1 MSMVNLPRRRFLHLV
16 AGAAAMPATSRIA
29 WAQAYPARPITIIVP
44 IPPGAVADITARVIA
59 EPMRVTLGQPILID
73 NVAGAGGSIGVGRA
87 ARAAP
92 DGYTLSFG
100 NWLTHVGASAAY
112 PVQYDVLKDFE
123 PVSLLTQSPMWLV
136 ARNGFPAKDLQEL
149 IAWLKANPD
158 KATAATVGSGGA
170 GHVTGVYFQR
180 STDTRF
186 AFVPYRGGTPALQ
199 DVVAGHVDLMF
210 ADVSSSLP
218 FVRSGQIKA
227 YAVMAQSRWFAAPD
241 TPTVDELGLL
251 GIYLSF
257 WQGLWVPKGTPKNVL
272 GKVHAAV
279 VNALDDL
286 TVRQRLKDAGQEIMP
301 RQQQTPEALAAFHKA
316 ETEKWWPIIKAANIK
331 GE

>member
-16 AGAAAMPATSRIA
+16 AAAAAMPSRIA

-158 KATAATVGSGGA
+158 KPTAATVGSGGA
-170 GHVTGVYFQR
+170 GHVTGV
-180 STDTRF
+180 
-186 AFVPYRGGTPALQ
+186 
-199 DVVAGHVDLMF
+199 
-210 ADVSSSLP
+210 
-218 FVRSGQIKA
+218 
-227 YAVMAQSRWFAAPD
+227 
-241 TPTVDELGLL
+241 
-251 GIYLSF
+251 
-257 WQGLWVPKGTPKNVL
+257 
-272 GKVHAAV
+272 
-279 VNALDDL
+279 
-286 TVRQRLKDAGQEIMP
+286 
-301 RQQQTPEALAAFHKA
+301 
-316 ETEKWWPIIKAANIK
+316 
-331 GE
+331 